1 MAEQL
6 VTGSIQAPGFSG
18 LNVQDASIQLSS
30 GYALEAFNC
39 VIDKYGRIGARKGW
53 TKVNTTA
60 IASAPAV
67 KTVFE
72 FVKADGNVV
81 FSAAGNKIYTGTTT
95 LTAAVNG
102 TVTNAA
108 GSGTTAYTITDDNW
122 QVASMPYDKGGNTS
136 AHAIFAQGGHPTL
149 VYHKLPTSGSGATLT
164 VSSVN
169 GSGHITGITVT
180 NGGTNWYVGETATVT
195 GGSGSGATFTVSTVS
210 GTTITGVT
218 ITTVGSG
225 YTAGNVLTLVDTSP
239 KHSHTGSYGFQ
250 RLGDIATLPTG
261 YSVTTFTPNCALTA
275 YGRLWT
281 ANITA
286 DNQTVYFSDLQDPA
300 NFTTGTSGRLDISTV
315 IPTGD
320 GIVALAAHN
329 GFLIIMCHRSIL
341 IYANPK
347 DPATMTLQDVIKGV
361 GCIARD
367 SVVSV
372 FGSDIMFLSE
382 TGVQSLGRLIQEKS
396 MPLRDVSKNVRDEL
410 IINVSTE
417 TVANIKA
424 VYYASDAFYL
434 LSLPSVG
441 FTYCFDTRSILEN
454 GAARTTI
461 WKDINPH
468 SFCVLENRALYI
480 GTKGY
485 IGNYTGYQDNENS
498 YRWSYYTNYFDFE
511 QPTAIKI
518 LKKIGMVVIGGSRQV
533 IAIKWGFDYTNN
545 YNSTT
550 VTLKAINI
558 AEYNIAEYGIAE
570 YANGIALDTLKFNA
584 SGAGRVLQIGFES
597 DINGAPLS
605 IQKVDVAIKTGKNI

>member
-1 MAEQL
+1 MAEEL

-18 LNVQDASIQLSS
+18 LNIQDASVQLSS

-60 IASAPAV
+60 ITSSPSV

-72 FVKADGNVV
+72 FVKSDGNVF
-81 FSAAGNKIYTGTTT
+81 FSCAGNKIYTGTST
-95 LTAAVNG
+95 LTAVVNG
-102 TVTNAA
+102 TVTDAA
-108 GSGTTAYTITDDNW
+108 GTGTTSITVSDDNW
-122 QVASMPYDKGGNTS
+122 QIASMPYNNSGNTS
-136 AHAIFAQGGHPTL
+136 AHAIFAQLGHPVL
-149 VYHKLPTSGSGATLT
+149 VYHKL
-164 VSSVN
+164 
-169 GSGHITGITVT
+169 
-180 NGGTNWYVGETATVT
+180 
-195 GGSGSGATFTVSTVS
+195 
-210 GTTITGVT
+210 
-218 ITTVGSG
+218 
-225 YTAGNVLTLVDTSP
+225 GNAS
-239 KHSHTGSYGFQ
+239 HNHTGSYGFQ
-250 RLGDIATLPTG
+250 RLGDVGTLPTG
-261 YSVTTFTPNCALTA
+261 YTTSSFTPNCAIAA

-281 ANITA
+281 ANISG
-286 DNQTVYFSDLQDPA
+286 DNQTVYFSDLQNPA
-300 NFTTGTSGRLDISTV
+300 NFTTGTSGYLDISTV

-329 GFLIIMCHRSIL
+329 GFLIIMCHRTIL

-347 DPATMTLQDVIKGV
+347 DPATMTLQDVIKGF

-396 MPLRDVSKNVRDEL
+396 MPLRDVSKNVRDDL
-410 IINVSTE
+410 IVNVSTE
-417 TVANIKA
+417 TLKNIKA
-424 VYYASDAFYL
+424 VYYAPDAFYL

-461 WKDINPH
+461 WKDINPR
-468 SFCVLENRALYI
+468 SFHVLENNDLYI
-480 GTKGY
+480 GTLGY
-485 IGNYTGYQDNENS
+485 IGKYNGYQDNEAS
-498 YRWSYYTNYFDFE
+498 YRWSYYTNYFDFDA
-511 QPTAIKI
+511 PTAIKI